1 MPHMFPS
8 GQFPPG
14 ACGQVRPVGATLP
27 TAARRAL
34 PLVKPR
40 TATHVH
46 RPRTAVPQGNTSLQ
60 DRRVLPQGQAA
71 ATPAWTGGVDNLITR
86 TLSNIHL
93 QQEQPTTIPAWT
105 YGVGNGCVPSHTC
118 KHEKESPDDLSSED
132 SFKARRLPTLPPGLA
147 VPSAM
152 TGLASL
158 FGMGRG
164 GSPSL

>member
-1 MPHMFPS
+1 MPPVFPS

-27 TAARRAL
+27 TAARRA
-34 PLVKPR
+34 PSREAADGYTCPQAR
-40 TATHVH
+40 A
-46 RPRTAVPQGNTSLQ
+46 ASPQGNTSLQ
-60 DRRVLPQGQAA
+60 DRRVLPQGQDA
-71 ATPAWTGGVDNLITR
+71 ATPAWTGGVDRCRIL
-86 TLSNIHL
+86 TLMEGATLATSSNRRNRNVLDGIS
-93 QQEQPTTIPAWT
+93 
-105 YGVGNGCVPSHTC
+105 SHTC
-118 KHEKESPDDLSSED
+118 RHEKESPDDFSSED

>member
-1 MPHMFPS
+1 MPHVFPS

-27 TAARRAL
+27 TAARRA
-34 PLVKPR
+34 PYAR
-40 TATHVH
+40 E
-46 RPRTAVPQGNTSLQ
+46 
-60 DRRVLPQGQAA
+60 AA
-71 ATPAWTGGVDNLITR
+71 DG
-86 TLSNIHL
+86 
-93 QQEQPTTIPAWT
+93 IPAGKHVT
-105 YGVGNGCVPSHTC
+105 PGPQSPAAGTGRSATCVDRWRGQPHNKDTLKHGSVIRTVHNDTRMAIWRVQRIFSHDTH
-118 KHEKESPDDLSSED
+118 KHEKRVSGDLSSED

-164 GSPSL
+164 GAPSLSPPLYIT